1 MLFYFLGYAIIQLPD
16 YIVWIW
22 RYVKR
27 RVALNYKQ
35 GSSNG
40 REQNNLNGQLD
51 PNDVNMISSALNSK
65 AKRTNSSRIDNL
77 DCNKDSR
84 IDEEKSIASISVRLR
99 NLENKLDSLI
109 NNMNYN

>member
-16 YIVWIW
+16 YIVSIW
-22 RYVKR
+22 RCIKK
-27 RVALNYKQ
+27 RVAVNYKP

-40 REQNNLNGQLD
+40 RKQNDANGQSN
-51 PNDVNMISSALNSK
+51 PNDGKMVPSALNGR
-65 AKRTNSSRIDNL
+65 AKRLNSSRIDKL
-77 DCNKDSR
+77 DCDEDSR

>member
-1 MLFYFLGYAIIQLPD
+1 MPD

-22 RYVKR
+22 RYVKK
-27 RVALNYKQ
+27 RVALNYKR
-35 GSSNG
+35 GSSYG
-40 REQNNLNGQLD
+40 REQNNVNVQLN
-51 PNDVNMISSALNSK
+51 PNDVNMISSASNGK
-65 AKRTNSSRIDNL
+65 TKRTNSSRIDNL
-77 DCNKDSR
+77 DYNEDSR